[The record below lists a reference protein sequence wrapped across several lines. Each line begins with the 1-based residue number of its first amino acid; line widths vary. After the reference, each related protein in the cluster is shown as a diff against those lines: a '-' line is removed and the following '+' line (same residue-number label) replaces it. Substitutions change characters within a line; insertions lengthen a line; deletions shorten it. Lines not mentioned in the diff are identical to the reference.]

1 MDKLQ
6 KKVNKLGKEFGLK
19 HVILEAI
26 KISKH
31 DKTLDA
37 TKQKELLK
45 IEELTKN
52 I

>member
-1 MDKLQ
+1 MDNLQ
-6 KKVNKLGKEFGLK
+6 KKVNKLGKKFGLK
-19 HVILEAI
+19 YVILEAI
-26 KISKH
+26 KIAKY

>member
-6 KKVNKLGKEFGLK
+6 KKLNKLGKEFGLK
-19 HVILEAI
+19 YVILEAI
-26 KISKH
+26 KIAKN
-31 DKTLDA
+31 DKTLDGK
-37 TKQKELLK
+37 KQKELLK